1 MCSSFIL
8 VTHLVNGAQF
18 LNAALVS
25 ALLSTIAIPPLARI
39 YASEES
45 QSFDLITFVSNLMLE
60 SFWFLLSNSV
70 LFWLLITYHFLLEN
84 FEVSL
89 SESINK
95 FKIFWVSIFYM
106 ETKANIA
113 FCGNSKVISS
123 DFSIIKNIVAL
134 SLPSLPINL
143 ILLNQGLLIQFPC

>member
-1 MCSSFIL
+1 
-8 VTHLVNGAQF
+8 
-18 LNAALVS
+18 
-25 ALLSTIAIPPLARI
+25 
-39 YASEES
+39 
-45 QSFDLITFVSNLMLE
+45 
-60 SFWFLLSNSV
+60 
-70 LFWLLITYHFLLEN
+70 
-84 FEVSL
+84 
-89 SESINK
+89 
-95 FKIFWVSIFYM
+95 M